1 MSSRLVVCYWLTLL
15 SKFQPY
21 TFVPLSGERTAAYGG
36 AENAGQENDGQKSSR
51 EKLLDGG
58 LSLPTPFRY
67 HFTTY
72 SFLLIHLVPVI

>member
-1 MSSRLVVCYWLTLL
+1 MYSFLVVLISNFLMEASFKSRRY
-15 SKFQPY
+15 QP
-21 TFVPLSGERTAAYGG
+21 LWNAEGG

-51 EKLLDGG
+51 EKQLDGG
-58 LSLPTPFRY
+58 LPLPTPFRY